1 MKVPKERIIYNNY
14 DLWEKY
20 SDECLTEMA
29 HECGWI
35 DDDEEPTNDQLIAWR
50 YEEDSID
57 WDAEKEMLDNFFE
70 NVNYIGFFGEIG
82 RWNGVY
88 RGGKIDTDFWKL
100 FDDAITDCDYIKIY
114 DENGHL
120 YLTCSHHDGTCHFE
134 IKEITDEGYE
144 YYDRWSYNWNDN
156 RKESQVMD
164 QIYKRY
170 SRLPNYANKVFGCKK
185 REYEPVTKEVL
196 VTKLNNKAK
205 SFYS

>member
-1 MKVPKERIIYNNY
+1 MKIPKERIIYNNY
-14 DLWEKY
+14 NLWETY
-20 SDECLTEMA
+20 SDEYLTEMA
-29 HECGWI
+29 HEFGWI
-35 DDDEEPTNDQLIAWR
+35 DDDEEPTDNQLITWR

-57 WDAEKEMLDNFFE
+57 WDAEKEMLDDFFKE
-70 NVNYIGFFGEIG
+70 VSYIGFFGEIG

-100 FDDAITDCDYIKIY
+100 FNDAITDCDYIKIY

-144 YYDRWSYNWNDN
+144 YYDRWNYNWNDN

-185 REYEPVTKEVL
+185 REYEPATKEVL
-196 VTKLNNKAK
+196 TAKLNNKAK

>member
-14 DLWEKY
+14 DLWDKY

-35 DDDEEPTNDQLIAWR
+35 DDDEEPTDNQLIAWR

-57 WDAEKEMLDNFFE
+57 WDAEKEMLDNFFK

-144 YYDRWSYNWNDN
+144 YYDRWNYNWNDN

-185 REYEPVTKEVL
+185 REYKPATKEVL
-196 VTKLNNKAK
+196 TAKLNNKAK

>member
-1 MKVPKERIIYNNY
+1 MKIPKERIIYNNY
-14 DLWEKY
+14 NLWEEY

-29 HECGWI
+29 HEFGWV
-35 DDDEEPTNDQLIAWR
+35 DDDEEPTNNQLIAWR

-57 WDAEKEMLDNFFE
+57 WETEKEMLDVFFK
-70 NVNYIGFFGEIG
+70 NVDYIGFFGEVG
-82 RWNGVY
+82 LWHGVY
-88 RGGKIDTDFWKL
+88 RGGKIGTDFWNL
-100 FDDAITDCDYIKIY
+100 FNEAVKDCDYIKIY

-144 YYDRWSYNWNDN
+144 YYDRWNYNWNDN

-185 REYEPVTKEVL
+185 REYEPATKEVL
-196 VTKLNNKAK
+196 TAKLNNKAK

>member
-1 MKVPKERIIYNNY
+1 MKIPKERIIYNNY

-29 HECGWI
+29 HEFGWI
-35 DDDEEPTNDQLIAWR
+35 DDDEEPTDNQLIAWR

-57 WDAEKEMLDNFFE
+57 WEAEKEMLDNFFK

-88 RGGKIDTDFWKL
+88 RGGDISSDFWDL
-100 FDDAITDCDYIKIY
+100 FHKAIKDCDYIKIY
-114 DENGHL
+114 DENGHM

-134 IKEITDEGYE
+134 IKEITEEGYE
-144 YYDRWSYNWNDN
+144 YYDRWNYNWNDN

-196 VTKLNNKAK
+196 ITKLNNKAK